1 MPSMKRIAI
10 SVAAGMLSAA
20 VGNAPAWAHHSG
32 AMFDMFHC
40 KTISGTVRVLQWSY
54 PHNWLWVDQPLAN
67 GTQAVWGFE
76 FMSPTQAENIDPLWS
91 RDVMKKGD
99 KVTVKFGP
107 LRDGRNG
114 GALAWV
120 LIPSGHTLHA
130 SPGLCTLPPGGAPGG
145 PPP

>member
-1 MPSMKRIAI
+1 MMHNMKKIAT
-10 SVAAGMLSAA
+10 SVAALMFST
-20 VGNAPAWAHHSG
+20 APAWAHHSG
-32 AMFDMFHC
+32 AMFDMIHC

-54 PHNWLWVDQPLAN
+54 PHNWLWVDQPLSN
-67 GTQAVWGFE
+67 GTEAVWGFE
-76 FMSPTQAENIDPLWS
+76 FMSPTQAEDIDPLWS

-130 SPGLCTLPPGGAPGG
+130 SPGLCMPPPGGAP
-145 PPP
+145 P